1 MPKSFL
7 APCKQNS
14 ARPAGSLRSY
24 QIQLNQ
30 QGYGEWLLR
39 NRIAVLILTIIATLG
54 LTAGGQFLYFDTDY
68 RTFFGKDNP
77 QLNAFESLQQT
88 YTKIDNVNFA
98 IDPVSGRANDPEV
111 LAAIETLTLEAW
123 QLPYSIRV
131 DSLSNYQHTEVDEDD
146 LIVRDLFEEGANL
159 DAADQ
164 ALVNRISS
172 SEPALAGK
180 IHDAEHRGS
189 SVNVTIQFPGVGADE
204 VTEVALAAREM
215 AAQIEAEYPVK
226 VRLGGVVFLNYAF
239 QEASMD
245 DMSTLVPAM
254 YGVIIL
260 VAYLML
266 RSLTA
271 TVLTLLVIVPSIMV
285 AMGVAGWMG
294 VGLTPPSASAP
305 TIITTLAVA
314 DSIHILV
321 SMLGKMRSG
330 SDQRSALLYSLRVN
344 AKPVFLTSVTTA
356 LGFLSLNFSDSPPFH
371 DLGNITAVGVIAAW
385 FFAMV
390 LLPILVSFF
399 TIRVRGSLGTVD
411 HQMNRLGEFI
421 VRQYKA
427 VLAVSVAISVGLL
440 ALIPLNEINDDFVK
454 YFDDSLTYRQD
465 TDWISG
471 NLTGANQ
478 VQFSLPSSGANGIS
492 DPDFIGKVAAFSDWA
507 RGQTEVTHVQSISD
521 TFKRL
526 NRDLNGGDPSFY
538 RVPDNRELAAQYLL
552 LYELSLPYG
561 LDLNNQLDINK
572 SSTQVVITL
581 IDMTTNDMRAW
592 IAGAEQY
599 LKSELGIDAVGV
611 GPTVMFAYISERN
624 IESMLSGTFIA
635 VLLISGV
642 ILVAL
647 KDVRLG
653 LLSLVPNLLPAALA
667 FGIWGLLVGQIN
679 MAVAVVAGIALGVVV
694 DDSVHFLTKYQLAR
708 RSQGLDA
715 RGAVVAAFNSVGTAL
730 LVTTV
735 VLVAGFM
742 ILAQSA
748 FGVNS
753 YMASLTAIA
762 LVMALIADLTLLPAL
777 LIVFDKR
784 DIAPPAAEAAPAV

>member
-1 MPKSFL
+1 M
-7 APCKQNS
+7 
-14 ARPAGSLRSY
+14 
-24 QIQLNQ
+24 QLNQ

-146 LIVRDLFEEGANL
+146 LIVRDLFEEGADL

-172 SEPALAGK
+172 TEPALAGK